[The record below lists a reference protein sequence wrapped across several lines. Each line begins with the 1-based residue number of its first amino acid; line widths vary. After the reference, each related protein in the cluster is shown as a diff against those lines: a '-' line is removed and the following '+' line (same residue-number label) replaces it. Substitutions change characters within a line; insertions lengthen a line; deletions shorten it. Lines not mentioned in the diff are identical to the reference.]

1 MDDKFAALL
10 PMKGH
15 SERVKNKNIRNFNGT
30 PLFYRILSTLMR
42 CAYVSGIYIDTDSDE
57 IADMAKAHFKEVHI
71 INRPKELCGDMVSMN
86 TIIRYDMD
94 MIGAEYYIQTH
105 ATNPLLRVETLDEG
119 CRRFLDKRDVYDS
132 LFSVNRLQTRL
143 YDGDVKAVNHNPEEL
158 VRTQD
163 LPPLYEENSNL
174 YIFSKTSF
182 LSNSARI
189 GKKPQMLE
197 MDRLESVDIDEES
210 DFMLAEQIDILLK
223 NERREK

>member
-1 MDDKFAALL
+1 MDNKFAALL

-15 SERVKNKNIRNFNGT
+15 SERVKNKNIRDFNGV
-30 PLFYRILSTLMR
+30 PLFYRILRTLMK
-42 CAYVSGIYIDTDSDE
+42 CAYVSGVYIDTDSDE
-57 IADMAKAHFKEVHI
+57 ITDMAKTFFKEVNI
-71 INRPKELCGDMVSMN
+71 IERPKELCGDMVSMN

-105 ATNPLLRVETLDEG
+105 ATNPLLRVETLNEG
-119 CRRFLDKRDVYDS
+119 CRRFLDKKNVYDS

-158 VRTQD
+158 IRTQD

-174 YIFSKTSF
+174 YIFSRTSF
-182 LSNSARI
+182 LSNGARI

-197 MDRLESVDIDEES
+197 MDRLESVDIDEET

-223 NERREK
+223 NDRREK